1 MNNTLTHYVV
11 MYSEGPAQTSS
22 GKVVYNSAC
31 AAPGQLGL
39 MALYETM
46 FNQYDIQVSTYKLAY
61 TLPLPCYQY
70 KLTLYILSCIDFTIA
85 SNRL

>member
-1 MNNTLTHYVV
+1 MNHTHYVA

-31 AAPGQLGL
+31 AAAGQLGL

-46 FNQYDIQVSTYKLAY
+46 FNQYDIQVSTCI
-61 TLPLPCYQY
+61 TLRMPISYIFLPYV
-70 KLTLYILSCIDFTIA
+70 
-85 SNRL
+85 